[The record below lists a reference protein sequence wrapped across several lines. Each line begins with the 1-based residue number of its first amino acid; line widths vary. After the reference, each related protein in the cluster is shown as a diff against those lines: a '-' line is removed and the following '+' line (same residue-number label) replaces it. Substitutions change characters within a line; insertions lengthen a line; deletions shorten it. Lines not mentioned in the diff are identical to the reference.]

1 MKRGFEMNLMHLK
14 YAVEIAKNKSIS
26 RTAEKLYMG
35 QPNLSRAIKELEE
48 KYNVK
53 VVPKFGIHLVTTYIG

>member
-1 MKRGFEMNLMHLK
+1 MNLMHLK

-35 QPNLSRAIKELEE
+35 S
-48 KYNVK
+48 
-53 VVPKFGIHLVTTYIG
+53 